1 MVFDTQVQKIYH
13 ARLMSAQIL
22 IDTFDFVR
30 NTRTHHGKMALE
42 ECMRL
47 KDYLSDS
54 QGKLEYRISGALD
67 KNGKSILRVTIKGTI
82 NLHCQRCLGELV
94 HLLDLQTAI
103 LLAENENELFR
114 LDETETVDGILAVS
128 DLDVLALIE
137 DEIILSLPISPR
149 HREGE
154 CSTQE
159 PTNSNS
165 IGKEHPFA
173 TLAKLKKHTKII

>member
-30 NTRTHHGKMALE
+30 NTRTHHGKIALE

-54 QGKLEYRISGALD
+54 QSKLEYKISGALD
-67 KNGKSILRVTIKGTI
+67 KNGKPILQVTIKGTI

-94 HLLDLQTAI
+94 HLLDMQTVI
-103 LLAENENELFR
+103 LLAKNENELFR

-149 HREGE
+149 HREDE
-154 CSTQE
+154 CSAQE
-159 PTNSNS
+159 LTNSNS
-165 IGKEHPFA
+165 IGIEHPFA
-173 TLAKLKKHTKII
+173 TIAKLKKHTKII